1 MVLPPLLLGLLD
13 TLPVLWRFDP
23 PVQFLLPQEQVLPL
37 VRKDIEVE
45 LVELQETMEV
55 RMLKAMTDLVLQT

>member
-1 MVLPPLLLGLLD
+1 
-13 TLPVLWRFDP
+13 LWRFDP